1 MRKVDRWGE
10 SFSDTARSQNRLM
23 YSSYLS
29 HGSNGPSLATVP
41 SDEKKPNRPWEAA
54 GTRLPF
60 FLKTL
65 TRPFVATTM
74 FFGPA
79 AIGTSGGNCPVSVT
93 PPNEPPKNGALGAR
107 AVPEG
112 VAVVALAPELRVTAE
127 ADGKGW
133 GVRARCR
140 HSAWA

>member
-23 YSSYLS
+23 NSSYLS

-41 SDEKKPNRPWEAA
+41 SDEKKPNRPCEAA
-54 GTRLPF
+54 GTSLPF

-74 FFGPA
+74 FFDPA
-79 AIGTSGGNCPVSVT
+79 AIGTSGVHCQFSVT
-93 PPNEPPKNGALGAR
+93 PRNDLPKNGALG
-107 AVPEG
+107 
-112 VAVVALAPELRVTAE
+112 
-127 ADGKGW
+127 
-133 GVRARCR
+133 
-140 HSAWA
+140 SA